1 VFKIL
6 LTGSTGF
13 IGSNILNKIKIDNK
27 VFIIKRSHSKKKIL
41 KNKNIKLLE
50 FNNYKTLSNKLK
62 KIKVD
67 IIIHCATHYKK
78 NHKFSDIEKFASSNI
93 VLGNI
98 ILDNLDI
105 LEPKKF
111 INFST
116 IWEDSN
122 GLKENPANLYAAYKK
137 SFNSIIEYYKKRN
150 PNIKFIDIILADTFG
165 ENDTRN
171 KLINTLIKNHKK
183 KEKTEIVSK
192 KLFLNLLNVKD
203 IVSAIEIIIKKNIT
217 PGKYLLKNHRYLSIY
232 KLINYLN
239 LNRNINIK
247 TKWLSNTLVKN
258 KILNYKT
265 LKSWKP
271 KKSNIRNIKDLF

>member
-1 VFKIL
+1 MFKIL

-116 IWEDSN
+116 IWEDSK

>member
-1 VFKIL
+1 MFKIL

-78 NHKFSDIEKFASSNI
+78 NHKSSDIEKFASSNI

-122 GLKENPANLYAAYKK
+122 GLKDNPANLYAAYKT

-150 PNIKFIDIILADTFG
+150 SNIKFIDIMLADTFG